1 MNQVE
6 RQTEYDALDV
16 PVGWREI
23 QEPREGAHWL
33 MNEGDVSDRSLVGR
47 IAEPTAT
54 YPDGVWSTTRG
65 EWELQHDVEQPKI
78 SPIIGSINLR
88 WLIPITTHRFD
99 LTFDE
104 ADDII
109 DALVLAEQMEH
120 ANANAAGGD
129 EGAEYD
135 ANADRYRA
143 VAKRMRSQLRVR
155 VGHQQARDMGVL

>member
-1 MNQVE
+1 MK
-6 RQTEYDALDV
+6 DDF
-16 PVGWREI
+16 
-23 QEPREGAHWL
+23 
-33 MNEGDVSDRSLVGR
+33 SLKG
-47 IAEPTAT
+47 
-54 YPDGVWSTTRG
+54 
-65 EWELQHDVEQPKI
+65 
-78 SPIIGSINLR
+78 
-88 WLIPITTHRFD
+88 
-99 LTFDE
+99 
-104 ADDII
+104 DII